1 MFVLS
6 TGLKYGVVTPWVALP
21 FGTLTSL
28 IFIIAAAVKK
38 CGDEDW
44 NGYVTVANFWYW
56 LAGVLAT
63 LTDIVLRFTS
73 PELFCV
79 PTALDDCQKQF
90 KALTVFW
97 CSFAVMA
104 VIWFYCI
111 RKMYTWVNN
120 NSNV

>member
-1 MFVLS
+1 MEFLGYVFEGINQEGEGGLKTFIAWNTFLVLDTISQYLWVFVLS

-28 IFIIAAAVKK
+28 IFIVAAAVKK

-56 LAGVLAT
+56 VAGVLAII
-63 LTDIVLRFTS
+63 TDIVLRFTS

-79 PTALDDCQKQF
+79 PT
-90 KALTVFW
+90 
-97 CSFAVMA
+97 
-104 VIWFYCI
+104 
-111 RKMYTWVNN
+111 
-120 NSNV
+120 